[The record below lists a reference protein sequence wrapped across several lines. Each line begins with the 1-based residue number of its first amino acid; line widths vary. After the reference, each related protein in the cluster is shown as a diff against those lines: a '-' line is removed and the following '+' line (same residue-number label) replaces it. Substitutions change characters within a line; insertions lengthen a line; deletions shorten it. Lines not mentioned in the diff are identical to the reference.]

1 MAKQFTSGAIKIT
14 KKDQVNILTDQV
26 KVLNQDYPNNLRFKA
41 LETRHTFAFQF
52 YLLKSSLSLNQ
63 VEELKDKLFKF
74 LQDEN
79 ISIREYE
86 TSDS

>member
-1 MAKQFTSGAIKIT
+1 MAKQFTSSATKIT
-14 KKDQVNILTDQV
+14 EEDQINILTDQV
-26 KVLNQDYPNNLRFKA
+26 KVLNQDYPNNLRFKV
-41 LETRHTFAFQF
+41 LETKHTFALQF
-52 YLLKSSLSLNQ
+52 YFLKSSLSLNQ

>member
-1 MAKQFTSGAIKIT
+1 MAKQFTSGAIRIT
-14 KKDQVNILTDQV
+14 RKDQVNNLTDQV
-26 KVLNQDYPNNLRFKA
+26 KVLNQDYPNDLRFKV
-41 LETRHTFAFQF
+41 LETRHTFALQF
-52 YLLKSSLSLNQ
+52 YFLKSSLSLTK

>member
-26 KVLNQDYPNNLRFKA
+26 KILNQDYPNNLRFKA
-41 LETRHTFAFQF
+41 LETRHTLAFQF
-52 YLLKSSLSLNQ
+52 YFLKPSLSLNQ